1 MMKLIHVLLI
11 VAATIGSTLLVTW
24 FSSSEPSGNGDGPE
38 VTQTST
44 IEYVS
49 REELDTRLLKME
61 SMYRQDEYKIGSM
74 RRTITALS
82 SQVEQLQLNAQA
94 DTRYSDRS
102 APAVD
107 KPILTQTRRSVAER
121 FEGDDPKWPDS
132 ASGGASLEGAIYANL
147 ALGSG
152 QNSTEC
158 RGSMCKVYNSIGYS
172 DVDVNDEA
180 FANNVSDS
188 LDGDVNVYFSN
199 EAGQRVMYIEA
210 VQ

>member
-1 MMKLIHVLLI
+1 MMKLFHVLLI

-94 DTRYSDRS
+94 DTHYSDRS

-158 RGSMCKVYNSIGYS
+158 RGSMCKVYNSISYS

-180 FANNVSDS
+180 FANNVSAS
-188 LDGDVNVYFSN
+188 LDGNVNVYFSN